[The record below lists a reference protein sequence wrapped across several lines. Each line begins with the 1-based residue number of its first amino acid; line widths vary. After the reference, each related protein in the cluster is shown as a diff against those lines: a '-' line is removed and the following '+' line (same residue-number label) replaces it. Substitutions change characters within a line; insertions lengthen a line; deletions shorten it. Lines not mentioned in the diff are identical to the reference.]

1 MHTVRG
7 AAYGKA
13 SVRWY
18 ELRGLSSTPTLYQSG
33 TIQPDTINS
42 RWMGSM
48 AMNKDG
54 DIAVG
59 YSISGCVI
67 IY

>member
-1 MHTVRG
+1 MMHTVRG
-7 AAYGKA
+7 STFG
-13 SVRWY
+13 VGVTRWY
-18 ELRGLSSTPTLYQSG
+18 ELRGLSGTPTIYQSG
-33 TIQPDTINS
+33 TIAPDTVNS

-59 YSISGCVI
+59 YSVSG
-67 IY
+67 

>member
-7 AAYGKA
+7 AATGKA
-13 SVRWY
+13 STRWY
-18 ELRGLSSTPTLYQSG
+18 ELRDLSGTPTLYQEG
-33 TIQPDTINS
+33 TIQHDTTNS

-59 YSISGCVI
+59 YSISG
-67 IY
+67 